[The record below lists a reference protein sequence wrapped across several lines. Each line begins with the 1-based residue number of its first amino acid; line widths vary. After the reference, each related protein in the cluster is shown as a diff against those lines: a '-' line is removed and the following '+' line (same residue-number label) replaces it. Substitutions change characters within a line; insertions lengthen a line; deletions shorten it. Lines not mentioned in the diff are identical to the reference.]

1 MAQLLA
7 SGRRGA
13 SASTDNH
20 PVNTSA
26 DSPTHFLSAAET
38 LVAYVNDQ
46 GDALLRG
53 QALLNQHS
61 IAPPLVAWQR
71 MHGRH
76 ELPWQNTRDPYRVWL
91 SELML
96 QQTQVKTVLGYYARF
111 LSAFPNVQ
119 TLAAAT
125 QDEVF
130 AQWSGLGYY
139 ARARNMHACAQQVV
153 AQFGGQFP
161 QRADQ
166 LVTLP
171 GIGPSTAAAI
181 ASFCHGERVAIFDGN
196 VKRVLARVLGF
207 DEDLAASR
215 AAKRLQQLA
224 QQAVPASEADMPAY
238 TQGIMDLGATV
249 CTPKQAKCEACPLA
263 AQCVAKAMGKQAE
276 WPVQTKKLKRSAE
289 AWTLWLAQLPDGRVW
304 LSRRPDSGIWA
315 GLHAFPMTQ
324 AEHAVEVDGASPEA
338 TPSFKHVLTHKDLYL
353 TPTHLRFASQVQAE
367 RWAAA
372 QADAGQ
378 WLTLEAAL
386 VMGVPKPVRQ
396 LLEGLRG
403 EG

>member
-1 MAQLLA
+1 M
-7 SGRRGA
+7 
-13 SASTDNH
+13 
-20 PVNTSA
+20 NTSA
-26 DSPTHFLSAAET
+26 ASPSPAFSAAES
-38 LVAYVNDQ
+38 LAACASGQ
-46 GDALLRG
+46 ADALLRG
-53 QALLNQHS
+53 EALLRQQP
-61 IAPPLVAWQR
+61 IAQPLVAWQR
-71 MHGRH
+71 THGRH
-76 ELPWQNTRDPYRVWL
+76 ALPWQNTRDPYRVWL

-111 LSAFPNVQ
+111 LQVFPDVQ
-119 TLAAAT
+119 ALAAAT

-181 ASFCHGERVAIFDGN
+181 ASFCYGERVAIFDGN

-215 AAKRLQQLA
+215 AAKRLQLLA

-249 CTPKQAKCEACPLA
+249 CTPKQPKCEACPLA
-263 AQCVAKAMGKQAE
+263 AQCVAKAMGKQAD

-289 AWTLWLAQLPDGRVW
+289 SWVLWLAQSPEGRIW
-304 LSRRPDSGIWA
+304 LSRRPDTGIWA
-315 GLHAFPMTQ
+315 GLHAFPMT
-324 AEHAVEVDGASPEA
+324 AADAAVVIDGASPEA
-338 TPSFKHVLTHKDLYL
+338 APSFKHVLTHKDLYL
-353 TPTHLRFASQVQAE
+353 TPTHLRFASQAKAD

-378 WLTLEAAL
+378 WMTVEAAL
-386 VMGVPKPVRQ
+386 AMGVPKPVRQ
-396 LLEGLRG
+396 LLDGLRG

>member
-1 MAQLLA
+1 M
-7 SGRRGA
+7 GG
-13 SASTDNH
+13 SAWLTIA
-20 PVNTSA
+20 PVNTQA
-26 DSPTHFLSAAET
+26 ASPTQRS
-38 LVAYVNDQ
+38 LVAESPAAYASAQ
-46 GDALLRG
+46 ADALLRG
-53 QALLNQHS
+53 QALLQQHP
-61 IAPPLVAWQR
+61 IAGPLVAWQR
-71 MHGRH
+71 THGRH

-111 LSAFPNVQ
+111 LTVFPDVQ
-119 TLAAAT
+119 ALAAAT

-207 DEDLAASR
+207 DEDLAGSR
-215 AAKRLQQLA
+215 ASKRLQQLA

-249 CTPKQAKCEACPLA
+249 CTPKQPRCEACPLA
-263 AQCVAKAMGKQAE
+263 AQCVARAMGKQGE
-276 WPVQTKKLKRSAE
+276 WPLQTKKLKRSAE
-289 AWTLWLAQLPDGRVW
+289 AWALWLARLPDGRVW
-304 LSRRPDSGIWA
+304 LSRRPATGIWA
-315 GLHAFPMTQ
+315 GLHAFPMTP
-324 AEHAVEVDGASPEA
+324 ADEAVALDGASAEA
-338 TPSFKHVLTHKDLYL
+338 APSFKHVLTHKDLYL
-353 TPTHLRFASQVQAE
+353 TPTHVRFATQAKAD
-367 RWAAA
+367 RWAAL
-372 QADAGQ
+372 QSDAGQ
-378 WLTLEAAL
+378 WLTVDAAL
-386 VMGVPKPVRQ
+386 AMGVPKPVRQ
-396 LLEGLRG
+396 LLEGLAS
-403 EG
+403 EGWGV

>member
-1 MAQLLA
+1 M
-7 SGRRGA
+7 GA
-13 SASTDNH
+13 GALTDNRR
-20 PVNTSA
+20 VNTSA
-26 DSPTHFLSAAET
+26 ASPSQALSAAEP
-38 LVAYVNDQ
+38 APASEPS
-46 GDALLRG
+46 DALLRG
-53 QALLNQHS
+53 QALLQRQP
-61 IAPPLVAWQR
+61 IAQPLVAWQR
-71 MHGRH
+71 THGRH
-76 ELPWQNTRDPYRVWL
+76 ALPWQNTRDPYRVWL

-111 LSAFPNVQ
+111 LQAFPNVQ
-119 TLAAAT
+119 ALAAAT

-153 AQFGGQFP
+153 AQLGGQFP

-166 LVTLP
+166 LVALP

-249 CTPKQAKCEACPLA
+249 CTPKQPQCEACPLA
-263 AQCVAKAMGKQAE
+263 AQCVAKAMGKQGE

-289 AWTLWLAQLPDGRVW
+289 SWVLWLAQLPDGRIW
-304 LSRRPDSGIWA
+304 LARRPDTGIWA
-315 GLHAFPMTQ
+315 GLHAFPMT
-324 AEHAVEVDGASPEA
+324 ASDAVPAVDGANPEA
-338 TPSFKHVLTHKDLYL
+338 APSFKHVLTHKDLYL
-353 TPTHLRFASQVQAE
+353 TPTHLRFASQAQAE
-367 RWAAA
+367 RWSAS
-372 QADAGQ
+372 QTDAGQ
-378 WLTLEAAL
+378 WLALEAAL
-386 VMGVPKPVRQ
+386 AMGVPKPVRQ
-396 LLEGLRG
+396 LLEGLR
-403 EG
+403 EP

>member
-1 MAQLLA
+1 MLA
-7 SGRRGA
+7 LIGL
-13 SASTDNH
+13 SAALADNR

-26 DSPTHFLSAAET
+26 ASLSPVLSAAES
-38 LVAYVNDQ
+38 LAAYANGQ
-46 GDALLRG
+46 TDALLRG
-53 QALLNQHS
+53 QALLRQHP
-61 IAPPLVAWQR
+61 IAQPLVAWQR
-71 MHGRH
+71 THGRH
-76 ELPWQNTRDPYRVWL
+76 ALPWQNTRDPYCVWL

-111 LSAFPNVQ
+111 LTVFPDVQ
-119 TLAAAT
+119 ALAAAT

-166 LVTLP
+166 LVALP

-249 CTPKQAKCEACPLA
+249 CTPKQAKCEACPLV
-263 AQCVAKAMGKQAE
+263 AQCVAKAMGKQAD

-289 AWTLWLAQLPDGRVW
+289 AWALWLAQLPDGRIW
-304 LSRRPDSGIWA
+304 LSRRPGTGIWA
-315 GLHAFPMTQ
+315 GLHAFPMTS
-324 AEHAVEVDGASPEA
+324 ADAAVAVDGASPEA
-338 TPSFKHVLTHKDLYL
+338 APSFKHVLTHKDLYL
-353 TPTHLRFASQVQAE
+353 TPIHLRFASQAKAE
-367 RWAAA
+367 RWSAA
-372 QADAGQ
+372 QADTGQ

-386 VMGVPKPVRQ
+386 AMGVPKPVRQ
-396 LLEGLRG
+396 LLEGLQG
-403 EG
+403 EA

>member
-1 MAQLLA
+1 M
-7 SGRRGA
+7 
-13 SASTDNH
+13 
-20 PVNTSA
+20 NTSA
-26 DSPTHFLSAAET
+26 ASPSPVLSAAES
-38 LVAYVNDQ
+38 LAAYANGQ
-46 GDALLRG
+46 TDARLRG
-53 QALLNQHS
+53 QALLQQQP
-61 IAPPLVAWQR
+61 IAQPLVAWQR
-71 MHGRH
+71 THGRH
-76 ELPWQNTRDPYRVWL
+76 ALPWQNTRDPYRVWL

-111 LSAFPNVQ
+111 LSVFPDVQ
-119 TLAAAT
+119 ALAAAT

-263 AQCVAKAMGKQAE
+263 AQCVAKAMGKQAD

-289 AWTLWLAQLPDGRVW
+289 AWALWLAQLPDGRIW
-304 LSRRPDSGIWA
+304 LSRRPGTGIWA
-315 GLHAFPMTQ
+315 GLHAFPMTP
-324 AEHAVEVDGASPEA
+324 ADAVPAVDGASPEA
-338 TPSFKHVLTHKDLYL
+338 APSFKHVLTHKDLYL
-353 TPTHLRFASQVQAE
+353 TPVRLRFASQAKAE
-367 RWAAA
+367 RWSAA

-386 VMGVPKPVRQ
+386 AMGVPKPVRQ
-396 LLEGLRG
+396 LLEGLLG
-403 EG
+403 EA